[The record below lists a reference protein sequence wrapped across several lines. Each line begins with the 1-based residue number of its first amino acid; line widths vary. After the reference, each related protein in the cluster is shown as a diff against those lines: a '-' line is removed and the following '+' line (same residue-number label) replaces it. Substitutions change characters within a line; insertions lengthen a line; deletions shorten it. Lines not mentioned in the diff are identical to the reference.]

1 MTEYVVTTG
10 NGSREI
16 YRCGTLFGA
25 IAYAEAYAG
34 QHRKSVSVCTDDEQS
49 IFAVEVVDGQFFET
63 DLETQ
68 QAEWEE
74 FIEEEGG

>member
-25 IAYAEAYAG
+25 IAYAEVYAG
-34 QHRKSVSVCTDDEQS
+34 QHRKSVSVCTDDEQLIFS
-49 IFAVEVVDGQFFET
+49 IEVIDGKLFAT
-63 DLETQ
+63 DHETQ
-68 QAEWEE
+68 EAEWEA
-74 FIEEEGG
+74 FIEEEG

>member
-34 QHRKSVSVCTDDEQS
+34 QHRKSVSVCTDDEQLIFS
-49 IFAVEVVDGQFFET
+49 IDVIDGKLYPT
-63 DLETQ
+63 DYDAW

-74 FIEEEGG
+74 FVEEEHG